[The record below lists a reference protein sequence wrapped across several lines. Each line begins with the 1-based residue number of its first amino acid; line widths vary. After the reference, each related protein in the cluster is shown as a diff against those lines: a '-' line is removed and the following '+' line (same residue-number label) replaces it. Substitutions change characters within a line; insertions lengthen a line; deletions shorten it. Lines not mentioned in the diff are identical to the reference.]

1 MRRVFFGLLLA
12 AAATLVILPAAALG
26 AEYESFVGCDELA
39 ENPVPSHEC
48 AISDSPA
55 AYFASDEE
63 VEYEVCLEYPDTY
76 FICSEPQAVEAEV
89 LDGISLPTDESG
101 LYHVYWYLAETETEI
116 GSWAFE
122 MKLPPPP
129 PPPPPTPPAVPA
141 PTSTP
146 APVAGPSAACVT
158 AKKRVRRL
166 SGRLH
171 KAHGHK
177 QKAKIRRSLKKA
189 RAAVKRLC

>member
-12 AAATLVILPAAALG
+12 AAATLVILPTAALG
-26 AEYESFVGCDELA
+26 AEYEAFVGCDELA

-48 AISDSPA
+48 ETADSPA
-55 AYFASDEE
+55 AYIESDEGF
-63 VEYEVCLEYPDTY
+63 EYEVCLEYPDTF
-76 FICSEPQAVEAEV
+76 FICSEPQSVEAEI

-101 LYHVYWYLAETETEI
+101 LYHVYWYLPEEETSI
-116 GSWAFE
+116 ASWAFE
-122 MKLPPPP
+122 MKAPPP
-129 PPPPPTPPAVPA
+129 PPPPPTPPAAPA

-171 KAHGHK
+171 NAHGHK